1 MNTWFRDVIKRQGW
15 IDFIKR
21 AYKMSKYHGILSD
34 KFIASLKRFTAIIER
49 YDAYCTF
56 PIVASV
62 AARHKEIVQVIIDGG
77 HEVAS
82 HGFVHVRF
90 DHLSHNEQL
99 RMLRLSLK
107 VLEEIFERKII
118 GLRTPY
124 QLYNENTFSAIVD
137 ASFHYDSSICS
148 SKPKAPY
155 PMMFRGRKFIEI
167 PWTLSE
173 VTLIDVQKVSP
184 SELLKIWLEV
194 LKECKMGDVVTLDA
208 HPIRMGT
215 TRYIEVLDNLL
226 YYARNNGFKIASL
239 GEVYEMFIRKKISM
253 PVLALSGD
261 IDCVRLFDYLLRL
274 WEKA

>member
-15 IDFIKR
+15 TDFIKR
-21 AYKMSKYHGILSD
+21 AYKMSEYHGILSD

-62 AARHKEIVQVIIDGG
+62 AARHKETTQIIIDGG

-82 HGFVHVRF
+82 HGFIHVRF
-90 DHLSHNEQL
+90 DNFSYNEQL

-107 VLEEIFERKII
+107 VLEELIGCKII

-124 QLYNENTFSAIVD
+124 QLYNENTFNAIVD
-137 ASFHYDSSICS
+137 AGFYYDSSIYS

-155 PMMFRGRKFIEI
+155 PMMARGRKFIEI

-194 LKECKMGDVVTLDA
+194 LKGCKMSDVVTLDA
-208 HPIRMGT
+208 HPVRIGT

-226 YYARNNGFKIASL
+226 YYARNNGFKITSL
-239 GEVYEMFIRKKISM
+239 GEVYEMFMRKKISM
-253 PVLALSGD
+253 PMLALSGD
-261 IDCVRLFDYLLRL
+261 IDCFRLVDYLLRL
-274 WEKA
+274 WGKA